1 MDKDLRKHKRL
12 AVAVDVTW
20 TIENQGL
27 SGNGKLVDVSL
38 LGAGLQIEG
47 AFATTGNVLLR
58 LHSPDVEVLPAL
70 ARLRWARQLTEQ
82 PPTYLCGVIFQVAL
96 STEWSDW
103 VKEAEQ
109 RSRASDSDD

>member
-1 MDKDLRKHKRL
+1 MEKDLRKHKRL

-20 TIENQGL
+20 SIENLGV

-47 AFATTGNVLLR
+47 AFAPTGNVLIR
-58 LHSPDVEVLPAL
+58 LHSHDVGVLPSL
-70 ARLRWARQLTEQ
+70 ARLRWSRQLTQQ
-82 PPTYLCGVIFQVAL
+82 PPVFLCGVIFQVAL

-103 VKEAEQ
+103 VRQAEH
-109 RSRASDSDD
+109 RSLPTDAED